1 MVCIELLHCLR
12 VTVVPPFPPE
22 YESDSA
28 DCRLRKEFP
37 ETFVQFEDRKFS
49 REPGRLQCRDIWLS
63 DCLSWFLQSVIQDG
77 CIGIPADAGYFF
89 DNL

>member
-37 ETFVQFEDRKFS
+37 ETFVQFEDRK
-49 REPGRLQCRDIWLS
+49 LS
-63 DCLSWFLQSVIQDG
+63 IMVFTICLFRM
-77 CIGIPADAGYFF
+77 AA
-89 DNL
+89 